1 MEIIQKQDVSL
12 ITEDDGY
19 PIFTPSVVVLI
30 SCAEPNGRPN
40 ITPVVSWTVISRF
53 PLTVGIGL
61 CNGHFSENY
70 FPRYSRKVISETGEF
85 VLNFPHAGLI
95 EAISR
100 CGEVSGFDPHVDKFA
115 LSGLTPGPCKV
126 VQAPLILECPVNMEC
141 KVIQVIP
148 VGSHDFFIAEVVAIQ
163 SDLFSGQIIEDDR
176 MVLQLSNPVAS
187 NGGVGRVQLC
197 WQTLPHLESVDIDP

>member
-1 MEIIQKQDVSL
+1 MEILQKQDVSL
-12 ITEDDGY
+12 ITEGDGY

-30 SCAEPNGRPN
+30 SCAEPNGRAN

-53 PLTVGIGL
+53 PFTVGVGL

-70 FPRYSRKVISETGEF
+70 FPRYSRKVIAETGEF
-85 VLNFPHAGLI
+85 VLNIPHAGLI

-100 CGEVSGFDPHVDKFA
+100 CGDVSGFDTNVDKFA

-126 VQAPLILECPVNMEC
+126 VRAPLIQECPVNMEC
-141 KVIQVIP
+141 KVIKVVP

-163 SDLFSGQIIEDDR
+163 SDLFSEQIIEDDR
-176 MVLQLSNPVAS
+176 MILHLCNPV
-187 NGGVGRVQLC
+187 NLGGGVGRVELC
-197 WQTLPHLESVDIDP
+197 WRTLPHLESVDLEP

>member
-1 MEIIQKQDVSL
+1 MEIIHKQDVSL

-19 PIFTPSVVVLI
+19 PIFTPSVAVLI

-53 PLTVGIGL
+53 PLTVGVGL

-100 CGEVSGFDPHVDKFA
+100 CGEVSGFDPQVDKFA
-115 LSGLTPGPCKV
+115 LSGLTPGPCKKV
-126 VQAPLILECPVNMEC
+126 RAPLIQECPVNMEC
-141 KVIQVIP
+141 KVIQVVP

-163 SDLFSGQIIEDDR
+163 SDLFSEQIIEDDR
-176 MVLQLSNPVAS
+176 MVLQLCNPVTS
-187 NGGVGRVQLC
+187 NGGVRRVQLC
-197 WQTLPHLESVDIDP
+197 WRTLPHLESVDIDS

>member
-19 PIFTPSVVVLI
+19 PIFTPSVAVLI

-53 PLTVGIGL
+53 PLTVGVGL

-100 CGEVSGFDPHVDKFA
+100 CGEVSGFDPRVDKFA

-126 VQAPLILECPVNMEC
+126 VRAPLIQECPVNMEC
-141 KVIQVIP
+141 RVVQVVP

-163 SDLFSGQIIEDDR
+163 SDLFSEQIIEDDR
-176 MVLQLSNPVAS
+176 MVLQLSNPVTI

-197 WQTLPHLESVDIDP
+197 WRTLPHLESVDIDP

>member
-12 ITEDDGY
+12 ITADDGY
-19 PIFTPSVVVLI
+19 PIFTPSVAVLI
-30 SCAEPNGRPN
+30 TCAEPNGRPN

-53 PLTVGIGL
+53 PLTVGVGL

-95 EAISR
+95 KAISR
-100 CGEVSGFDPHVDKFA
+100 CGEVSGFDPQVDKFA
-115 LSGLTPGPCKV
+115 LSGLTPGPCKMV
-126 VQAPLILECPVNMEC
+126 RAPLIQECPVNMEC
-141 KVIQVIP
+141 KVIQVVP

-163 SDLFSGQIIEDDR
+163 SDLFSEQIIEDDR
-176 MVLQLSNPVAS
+176 MVLQLSNPVTS